1 MGSRPSLLL
10 RDEELAEI
18 QKETGFTANQI
29 ERLYSRFTALDKSN
43 TGALSRDDFL
53 RIPELAINPLGD
65 RIVNSFFRHSEEDRV
80 NFRQFVRV
88 LAHFRPVKKNRE
100 NQFNSR
106 EGKLHFAFKLY
117 DIDDDDRITKD
128 ELLAVLQ
135 MMVGENISEEQLLS
149 IAERTILEADAD
161 GDGMI
166 SFEEFCNVLE
176 RSQVEHKMSI
186 KFLN

>member
-29 ERLYSRFTALDKSN
+29 ERLYSRFTALDKTA
-43 TGALSRDDFL
+43 TGALSREDFL

-65 RIVNSFFRHSEEDRV
+65 RIVMAFFRQSDEDRV

-88 LAHFRPVKKNRE
+88 LAHFRPIKKGRE
-100 NQFNSR
+100 NAYNSR
-106 EGKLHFAFKLY
+106 EGKLKFAFKLY
-117 DIDDDDRITKD
+117 DLDDDDRITKE

-135 MMVGENISEEQLLS
+135 MMVGENISEEQLIS
-149 IAERTILEADAD
+149 IAERTILEADMD

-166 SFEEFCNVLE
+166 GFEEFCKVLD
-176 RSQVEHKMSI
+176 RSLVEQKMSI
-186 KFLN
+186 RFLN

>member
-29 ERLYSRFTALDKSN
+29 ERLYSRFTALDKTT
-43 TGALSRDDFL
+43 TGALSREDFL
-53 RIPELAINPLGD
+53 RIPELAINPLGE
-65 RIVNSFFRHSEEDRV
+65 RIVNSFFRHSDEDRV

-100 NQFNSR
+100 NRYNSR
-106 EGKLHFAFKLY
+106 EGKLQFAFKLY
-117 DIDDDDRITKD
+117 DLDDDDRITRE
-128 ELLAVLQ
+128 ELMAVLQ
-135 MMVGENISEEQLLS
+135 MMVGENISEEQLMS
-149 IAERTILEADAD
+149 IAERTILEADND

-166 SFEEFCNVLE
+166 SFDEFCKVLE
-176 RSQVEHKMSI
+176 RSEVEQKMSI
-186 KFLN
+186 RFLN